1 MEFLL
6 FFGWIFLFIFARE
19 IRGNEFIE
27 KKIDAVTK
35 SHQHN
40 RFLEIEHVKSF
51 DVVINDEMW
60 KCDIPTSASALILT
74 THKGMAIE
82 VN

>member
-27 KKIDAVTK
+27 KKNWCCDQIPSTQPV
-35 SHQHN
+35 
-40 RFLEIEHVKSF
+40 LEIEHVKSF